1 MCNVEASKSALKSLT
16 LSFDWKHAS
25 NIQFW
30 SVDFDMC
37 ESDESATKAGG
48 KTSSTSS
55 ASDWSSRI
63 LRRPPSIVWEGI
75 SGPGDIWLQTGPNT
89 TTSISVTNT
98 SIPVY
103 SSHTQRYK
111 NGDSALNSLECW
123 DYSVELECLRGPDGM
138 S

>member
-1 MCNVEASKSALKSLT
+1 
-16 LSFDWKHAS
+16 
-25 NIQFW
+25 
-30 SVDFDMC
+30 MC
-37 ESDESATKAGG
+37 ESDESATKAGE
-48 KTSSTSS
+48 KTSLESK
-55 ASDWSSRI
+55 DWSSRI

-103 SSHTQRYK
+103 SSHSNHSRCK
-111 NGDSALNSLECW
+111 NGESALNSLECW

-138 S
+138 L